1 MGRVLRANYSQDFL
15 LPPALGDWVPLEH
28 PARFVRDFVDELD
41 LKELGIRE
49 PKGEEGRPP
58 YAADLLLK
66 VWLFGWMERERST
79 RKLEKACLQV
89 MPFLWLTGNLHPD
102 HNTIWRFFND
112 NRKVLPKLFKQIV
125 QFAKEADLIGFALHA
140 LDGTKMAAAS
150 SMDTARHRK
159 SLEEMLKD
167 VDQIIEAYVQ
177 EVEAKRSQE
186 HQAEDYVMPEP
197 MRDPSARREKIR
209 ALLARRLE
217 DHQDAGSA
225 TKAAEPAHQLE
236 LPADA
241 NRTDK
246 APPTD
251 ARPSPQRAP
260 EMSATATDEAK
271 ATQVEASPA
280 PQPEMSATA
289 SDKAKATQVEAK
301 PVLQPGPEM
310 SAGDEAKASQ
320 AEEKPAP
327 QSRPEP
333 SASSEAK
340 ASQVDAKPAPKTE
353 VEALKTEA
361 EALKKDLLAQRAQLD
376 AAKTDHLHLNETD
389 ARMMKG
395 RGMYALGYN
404 AQAVVD
410 HDSDL
415 IVACDVV
422 TQQNDQGQLVP
433 MLKQVRETLGRVA
446 DQSVADSGY
455 CSGEEFTKAEQ
466 EKMPVLVS
474 IPHEAE
480 IKGAFSKSHFR
491 FEAELN
497 VYVCPQGE
505 QLVQVGKSKPR
516 AGATHD
522 DTIYRCHNASCP
534 VRAACTTSKQGRQ
547 IRRTPFEEALE
558 RQEQKQEDPRMR
570 ILLSLRKEIIE
581 HLFGIV
587 KGIDGFRRF
596 TVRSLEKAQAQW
608 ALVCSAV
615 NLRKLYAFWRQGKLK
630 LGAPPTP
637 ASQSEA
643 AALAAA

>member
-15 LPPALGDWVPLEH
+15 LPPALSEWVPPEH

-41 LKELGIRE
+41 LKALGIRE

-66 VWLFGWMERERST
+66 VWLFGWMDRVRST
-79 RKLEKACLQV
+79 RQLEKACLQV

-125 QFAKEADLIGFALHA
+125 QIANEAGLIGFALHA

-177 EVEAKRSQE
+177 EVEAKRS
-186 HQAEDYVMPEP
+186 AEQQTEGYVMPEP
-197 MRDPSARREKIR
+197 MLDPSARREKIR

-217 DHQDAGSA
+217 DRQDAGSA
-225 TKAAEPAHQLE
+225 TKAAAPAQQFD
-236 LPADA
+236 LPVDGNPAG
-241 NRTDK
+241 K
-246 APPTD
+246 APQVD
-251 ARPSPQRAP
+251 ARPGPQHAP
-260 EMSATATDEAK
+260 EMRATASDEAK
-271 ATQVEASPA
+271 ATQVEVEAV
-280 PQPEMSATA
+280 PQPETSATA
-289 SDKAKATQVEAK
+289 SDEAKATQVE
-301 PVLQPGPEM
+301 V
-310 SAGDEAKASQ
+310 
-320 AEEKPAP
+320 
-327 QSRPEP
+327 
-333 SASSEAK
+333 
-340 ASQVDAKPAPKTE
+340 KPAPKTE
-353 VEALKTEA
+353 VEALKAEA
-361 EALKKDLLAQRAQLD
+361 EALKRELLAQRAQLD
-376 AAKTDHLHLNETD
+376 VAKTDHLHPKETD

-433 MLKQVRETLGRVA
+433 MLKQVHETLGKVA
-446 DQSVADSGY
+446 AQSLADSGY
-455 CSGEEFTKAEQ
+455 CSGEEFAKAEQ
-466 EKMPVLVS
+466 EKTPVLVS
-474 IPHEAE
+474 IPQEAAT
-480 IKGAFSKSHFR
+480 KGAFSKSHFR
-491 FEAELN
+491 FEAELD

-505 QLVQVGKSKPR
+505 QLVQVGTSKPR

-534 VRAACTTSKQGRQ
+534 VRAACTTSPRGRQ
-547 IRRTPFEEALE
+547 IRRTPFEDALE
-558 RQEQKQEDPRMR
+558 RQERKQEDPRMR

-587 KGIDGFRRF
+587 KTIDGFRRF

-615 NLRKLYAFWRQGKLK
+615 NLRKLYAFWRQGTLK
-630 LGAPPTP
+630 LGSLTTP
-637 ASQSEA
+637 ASGSEA
-643 AALAAA
+643 AALA